1 MSKYCILS
9 VIKSCR
15 WKYFCIS
22 AHDNGRIH
30 FCYFFILLHYFIVF
44 VLCIGLCH
52 VLLLIVFCFGVS
64 NVYIG
69 LDLSLY
75 VLLCFQHYTDV
86 VPHAMQRLSIA
97 SEHYY
102 EQ

>member
-1 MSKYCILS
+1 MTTAEFISAIFLFYCI
-9 VIKSCR
+9 
-15 WKYFCIS
+15 
-22 AHDNGRIH
+22 
-30 FCYFFILLHYFIVF
+30 ILLCLSYV
-44 VLCIGLCH
+44 GLCH